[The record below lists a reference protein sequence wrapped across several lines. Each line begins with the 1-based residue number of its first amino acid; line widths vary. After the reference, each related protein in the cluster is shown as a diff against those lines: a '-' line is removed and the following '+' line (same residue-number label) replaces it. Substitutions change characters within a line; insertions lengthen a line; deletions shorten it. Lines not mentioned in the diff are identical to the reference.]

1 MKLLVRIKIAT
12 GLLLIVISIIGCYPL
27 LSDITSGNVIS
38 NQSTGAW
45 MNSADKP
52 ITEYRKSLMDTNY
65 PILLGCFSLSG
76 ALLIGSIKIKQ
87 KYGEVGVTNIENP
100 QILSLNPFTQIAKRP
115 RIMRGI
121 FNSPEEYN
129 EAVRDLENELY
140 KEA

>member
-12 GLLLIVISIIGCYPL
+12 GLLLIVISIIGCCPL

-38 NQSTGAW
+38 NQSIGEW

-76 ALLIGSIKIKQ
+76 ALLIGSIKMK
-87 KYGEVGVTNIENP
+87 
-100 QILSLNPFTQIAKRP
+100 
-115 RIMRGI
+115 
-121 FNSPEEYN
+121 
-129 EAVRDLENELY
+129 
-140 KEA
+140 